1 LEVVEQV
8 EFNQLTQVQMEV
20 LLYFQ
25 QLHLQVVEVDQVIVV
40 LLRNFQE
47 DLEVQE
53 VELWNQ
59 VQQV

>member
-1 LEVVEQV
+1 VEVEQV
-8 EFNQLTQVQMEV
+8 EFNQLIQVQMGI

-25 QLHLQVVEVDQVIVV
+25 QLQVQVVEVDQVIVV

-53 VELWNQ
+53 VGLWNQ